1 MRMMASMFVT
11 PLLLAGVARAEML
24 TVTIENL
31 LPSGGVSFTPLWLG
45 FHDGGFTNFASG
57 AAASAFDGIESIAE
71 LGSGAAQSA
80 RFAASQ
86 PFGVQ
91 TMVTEPTGAPVFSPG
106 ESRSV
111 DLTVDAMQ
119 NAYLSFAAM
128 LVPSNDLFLGNPDAI
143 QLFDGGSFVG
153 PITIEI
159 HGSMVWDA
167 GTEVNSVLDGGAF
180 VQGGDAMRG
189 TAEGGVIHLF
199 LGDPGAPDYL
209 SSLLGLTTAD
219 GGSISSTFSDDT
231 LIGRITIVPAPGA
244 AMLALL
250 SLVRSRRRR

>member
-1 MRMMASMFVT
+1 MRTLASVLASS
-11 PLLLAGVARAEML
+11 LLLAGTARADMI

-31 LPSGGVSFTPLWLG
+31 LPAGGLSFTPVWLG
-45 FHDGGFTNFASG
+45 FHDGGFTNFAAG
-57 AAASAFDGIESIAE
+57 APASDYDGIEAIAE
-71 LGSGAAQSA
+71 LGAGAAQMA

-86 PFGVQ
+86 PLGVQ
-91 TMVTEPTGAPVFSPG
+91 TMVADLNGAPVFSPG

-111 DLTVDAMQ
+111 DITLDAVK
-119 NAYLSFAAM
+119 NAFFSFASM
-128 LVPSNDLFLGNPDAI
+128 LVPTNDLFLGDPGAI

-153 PITIEI
+153 PITIDI

-167 GTEVNSVLDGGAF
+167 GTESNSVLDGGAF
-180 VQGGDAMRG
+180 VMGVDATRG
-189 TAEGGVIHLF
+189 TVEGGVIHLF

-219 GGSISSTFSDDT
+219 GGTISSTFGDET

-244 AMLALL
+244 AMLAIL
-250 SLVRSRRRR
+250 SLARSRRR